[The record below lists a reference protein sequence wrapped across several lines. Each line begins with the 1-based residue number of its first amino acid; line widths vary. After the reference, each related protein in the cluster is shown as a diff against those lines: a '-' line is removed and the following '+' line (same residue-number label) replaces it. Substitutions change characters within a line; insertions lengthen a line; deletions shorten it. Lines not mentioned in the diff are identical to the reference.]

1 MRLPVRHRVPN
12 NLHEKLAHLAPD
24 QTETEEFSEAGK
36 GEREEAADGLG
47 FGDGEDEFTVFAEWG
62 VFLFEA
68 FAFEAEGTGADDV
81 GGEAGE
87 DFFGVEGFVG
97 GGVVVDGLLEVG
109 GAFHEGGE
117 HHF

>member
-1 MRLPVRHRVPN
+1 MCLPVRHSVPHH
-12 NLHEKLAHLAPD
+12 LHEELAHLASY
-24 QTETEEFSEAGK
+24 QTKTEEFSEAGK
-36 GEREEAADGLG
+36 SEGEETANCLG
-47 FGDGEDEFTVFAEWG
+47 FGDGEDEFSVFAEGG

-68 FAFEAEGTGADDV
+68 FAFEAEGAGADDV